1 MSNSTKAILIFLV
14 LVLIVLGVWYLLA
27 GKSQPAPVENPAVT
41 QAVTNTTQQSPSTP
55 TDAVSARDDSNASLD
70 ADLNSI
76 DAQLQT
82 VDTNSASVDQSLN
95 DKAVAQT
102 E

>member
-14 LVLIVLGVWYLLA
+14 VVLIVLGIWYLVA
-27 GKSQPAPVENPAVT
+27 GKNQPAPAQNPAT
-41 QAVTNTTQQSPSTP
+41 AQTAVTTTQTQSMPADSISQSGSS
-55 TDAVSARDDSNASLD
+55 DASFS

-76 DAQLQT
+76 DAQLKV

-95 DKAVAQT
+95 DKPIAQT